1 MDQKNFDELLKDK
14 NDTSKVTEF
23 VNNNLSKEQKS
34 RLSEILSD
42 KDKLKSILESSKA
55 QELINKY
62 FKG

>member
-1 MDQKNFDELLKDK
+1 MDQKNFDELLKNK
-14 NDTSKVTEF
+14 NDNDKVTEF
-23 VNNNLSKEQKS
+23 VNNNLSQEQKS

-42 KDKLKSILESSKA
+42 KDKLKSILQSSKA

>member
-14 NDTSKVTEF
+14 NYTSKVTEF